1 MLKDWLMLTFEI
13 IGGIFALLF
22 LAVAMTA
29 IEGAE
34 GGR

>member
-1 MLKDWLMLTFEI
+1 MLTFEI
-13 IGGIFALLF
+13 INGIFVLLF

-34 GGR
+34 GR